1 MKKSEIEAYI
11 DRQQKLSD
19 RAYMNY
25 QETGD
30 SRQLRSHERAEDQI
44 EIARQALSAAE
55 DHAAVGRMKAEL
67 VGIISQAIRIR
78 HTNDSADGLLK
89 DLESMASL
97 YGVRNPYKEEMR

>member
-1 MKKSEIEAYI
+1 MKKSEIEALI

-30 SRQLRSHERAEDQI
+30 SRQLRSHEKAEDQI

-55 DHAAVGRMKAEL
+55 DHAAVGRMKAE
-67 VGIISQAIRIR
+67 ITEICARAIKILY
-78 HTNDSADGLLK
+78 TNDSPDGLLRH
-89 DLESMASL
+89 LEAL
-97 YGVRNPYKEEMR
+97 GEVYHVRNPCKEGKR